1 MQMSK
6 RYIYDQLDAAQ
17 KLLWGGSETENIQAH
32 NIVAKL
38 LSDLGLDSE
47 LEDVIESQQGKE

>member
-1 MQMSK
+1 MQLSK
-6 RYIYDQLDAAQ
+6 AYIYNQLDTAQ
-17 KLLWGGSETENIQAH
+17 KLLWGGSETENIAAH

-47 LEDVIESQQGKE
+47 LEGVIESQQGKE